1 MYFSPQGEKI
11 PKELLRLRLKLPCFC
26 WKVHTHGSKGVAVL
40 AGLAQ
45 ATIRR
50 AEGSVRLETP
60 CPQAQGA
67 RRVSAFRCDIDE
79 NGGD

>member
-45 ATIRR
+45 ATTRR
-50 AEGSVRLETP
+50 AGSLCDWKP
-60 CPQAQGA
+60 APAGA
-67 RRVSAFRCDIDE
+67 RRAPCERFPVRY
-79 NGGD
+79 

>member
-26 WKVHTHGSKGVAVL
+26 WKVHIHGSKGVAVL
-40 AGLAQ
+40 AELAQ

-50 AEGSVRLETP
+50 AEALCV
-60 CPQAQGA
+60 
-67 RRVSAFRCDIDE
+67 
-79 NGGD
+79 